1 MAPGRRLADGD
12 WANLEVL
19 PVMRTSALTVIILL
33 LILSATLGLAPLLA
47 PSTFFLTNPMFVPLV
62 TVLTDALLSVEL
74 FRVGAGR
81 RLIDTLVLAMFLGHL
96 AFGTDT
102 HFTLVI
108 GNPVALALEYTFAG
122 VPVLLVSL
130 FAFTLVGPSVQNL
143 GVGALGDID
152 AFSILDDLGS
162 VTDALHSSGIG
173 FVAVLAIDDAFLFV
187 VLRVTLF
194 ADASGLLV
202 VEHPGMS
209 ACRRRRDALAMLLY
223 LGKLTD
229 THLALVIGDLSVL
242 AIEDTHLLMVLLVA
256 FFADAGRLCVV
267 ELLGVD
273 ANWGSSLALAM
284 FVDGEFVGAFANVFV
299 LVELQGLFALRSAHI
314 LVVRL
319 EVWVLADTILAD
331 ALLIVRAVWH
341 ARRVVVLLG
350 VTLLALA
357 LVILVY
363 LVLTGTGRL
372 RGFIDMAS
380 SILVTATFG
389 ATNTAHVEGSSWAT
403 LAVVPA

>member
-1 MAPGRRLADGD
+1 MAPGGRLADGD

-143 GVGALGDID
+143 GWVHLGTSTHFPSLTTLGA
-152 AFSILDDLGS
+152 
-162 VTDALHSSGIG
+162 
-173 FVAVLAIDDAFLFV
+173 
-187 VLRVTLF
+187 
-194 ADASGLLV
+194 
-202 VEHPGMS
+202 
-209 ACRRRRDALAMLLY
+209 
-223 LGKLTD
+223 
-229 THLALVIGDLSVL
+229 
-242 AIEDTHLLMVLLVA
+242 
-256 FFADAGRLCVV
+256 
-267 ELLGVD
+267 
-273 ANWGSSLALAM
+273 
-284 FVDGEFVGAFANVFV
+284 
-299 LVELQGLFALRSAHI
+299 
-314 LVVRL
+314 
-319 EVWVLADTILAD
+319 
-331 ALLIVRAVWH
+331 
-341 ARRVVVLLG
+341 
-350 VTLLALA
+350 
-357 LVILVY
+357 
-363 LVLTGTGRL
+363 
-372 RGFIDMAS
+372 
-380 SILVTATFG
+380 
-389 ATNTAHVEGSSWAT
+389 
-403 LAVVPA
+403 